1 MTRPLVPITTVRSGS
16 RTLLDMP
23 GASFSSLSSF
33 GEFFIE
39 KTIGLRQGIGR
50 WREIFVH
57 SGNTNKQTLKIQL
70 LQSTIWTIPT
80 VLLWSARAFL
90 LFFLWSV
97 FYKFFLLGY
106 LIGPRFWI
114 R

>member
-57 SGNTNKQTLKIQL
+57 SGNTNKHSKYNCYSPLSGLYL
-70 LQSTIWTIPT
+70 LSFYGQR
-80 VLLWSARAFL
+80 ARSYCSFSGQY
-90 LFFLWSV
+90 FINFS
-97 FYKFFLLGY
+97 F
-106 LIGPRFWI
+106 
-114 R
+114 